1 VQAHSP
7 SPGRQSDSSSVV
19 PSLRPFDVFRV
30 VKIAPGRE
38 SKIRALVNQRARA
51 TPLGIGGKQRAAPAI
66 RAPFQRAWFPGEAR
80 QTGE

>member
-1 VQAHSP
+1 MQAHSP

-19 PSLRPFDVFRV
+19 PSLRPFDVF
-30 VKIAPGRE
+30 PGLPVPLFL
-38 SKIRALVNQRARA
+38 IRGLEQFSQPRARA